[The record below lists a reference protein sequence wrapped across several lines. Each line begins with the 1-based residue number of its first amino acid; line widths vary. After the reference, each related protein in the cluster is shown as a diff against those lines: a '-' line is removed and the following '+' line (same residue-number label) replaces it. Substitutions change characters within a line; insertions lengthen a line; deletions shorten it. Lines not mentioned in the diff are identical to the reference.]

1 MYFSTILRNME
12 FFLNSIRKI
21 VIRVTSSKRYQ
32 NVRSDLTILGPFAN
46 VTLTLCVSWVVFA
59 MSLCASV
66 YVCYVV
72 TCWERADLLALVCG
86 V

>member
-1 MYFSTILRNME
+1 MR

-46 VTLTLCVSWVVFA
+46 VKLTLCVSWD
-59 MSLCASV
+59 SLSV
-66 YVCYVV
+66 SFYLHELIKESSLPLKHSLGYPKPIILLV
-72 TCWERADLLALVCG
+72 TRIC
-86 V
+86 